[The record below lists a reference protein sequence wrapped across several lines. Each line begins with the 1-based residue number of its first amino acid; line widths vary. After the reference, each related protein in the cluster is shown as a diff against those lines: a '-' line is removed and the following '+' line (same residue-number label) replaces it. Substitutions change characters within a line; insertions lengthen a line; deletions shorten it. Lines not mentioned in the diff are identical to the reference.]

1 MHPDKILNYLLK
13 VGNSYYNSSEFQVDK
28 LLYKEKLDEDFTQE
42 ELKAL
47 FPTARSFPIIVI
59 NGNYIGGYSEL
70 KQKLS
75 ST

>member
-1 MHPDKILNYLLK
+1 MNIIVYSKDKCQQCDIAKMLLDMK
-13 VGNSYYNSSEFQVDK
+13 GQEYTVK
-28 LLYKEKLDEDFTQE
+28 KLDEDFTQE

-59 NGNYIGGYSEL
+59 NGNYIGGYNEL
-70 KQKLS
+70 KQELS

>member
-1 MHPDKILNYLLK
+1 MNIIVYSKDKCQQCDIAKMLLDMK
-13 VGNSYYNSSEFQVDK
+13 GQEYTVK
-28 LLYKEKLDEDFTQE
+28 KLDEDFTQE